1 VPEGCNRPMAT
12 AQDVCTSLHLARD
25 KPRRLYQS
33 FRLAR
38 GLRLRR
44 SAWPAARTARGLLA
58 VYRARQPLACGCGWG
73 ELPGGTRARC
83 GEAPVGGLAGKVALF
98 FLLCCRCCQALLRI
112 FFSLHSILLRRCVTW
127 PRSRWRLPV
136 ALGPRVSNDLLS
148 VRVPTP
154 VTRCSLRLST
164 TAERPVGGDP
174 ISTTASLQGPEK

>member
-1 VPEGCNRPMAT
+1 MRGTP
-12 AQDVCTSLHLARD
+12 TSLRGCPARRGTGNANSARPVQPWSVISAAMAGVRLVGASRMGR
-25 KPRRLYQS
+25 KGVHVTRRKK
-33 FRLAR
+33 
-38 GLRLRR
+38 G
-44 SAWPAARTARGLLA
+44 
-58 VYRARQPLACGCGWG
+58 
-73 ELPGGTRARC
+73 
-83 GEAPVGGLAGKVALF
+83 ALF

-164 TAERPVGGDP
+164 TAGRPVGGDP
-174 ISTTASLQGPEK
+174 IYTTASLQGPEK